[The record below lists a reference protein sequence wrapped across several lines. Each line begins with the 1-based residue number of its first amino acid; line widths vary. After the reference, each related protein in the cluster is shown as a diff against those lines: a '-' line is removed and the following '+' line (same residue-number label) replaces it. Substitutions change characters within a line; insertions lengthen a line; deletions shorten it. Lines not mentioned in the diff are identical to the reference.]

1 MTDIN
6 LINESRE
13 KVADYFSRLDGFSR
27 TELLLMITAVTAQEP
42 MLFVGRPGTAKSLL
56 VSVFC
61 QGLGLHEDDYF
72 EYMLT
77 KFTEPSEIMGPVD
90 IQELKSGRYSRKI
103 EGHLPTA
110 KIAFLDEIFK
120 ANSAILNVL

>member
-1 MTDIN
+1 
-6 LINESRE
+6 
-13 KVADYFSRLDGFSR
+13 
-27 TELLLMITAVTAQEP
+27 
-42 MLFVGRPGTAKSLL
+42 
-56 VSVFC
+56 
-61 QGLGLHEDDYF
+61 
-72 EYMLT
+72 MLT

>member
-1 MTDIN
+1 MTDMN

-13 KVADYFSRLDGFSR
+13 KVADYFSRLDGFFLKR
-27 TELLLMITAVTAQEP
+27 TELLKLMITAVTAQEP

-90 IQELKSGRYSRKI
+90 IQELKSVVIQEKSKG
-103 EGHLPTA
+103 
-110 KIAFLDEIFK
+110 IFPPQK
-120 ANSAILNVL
+120 SHF